1 MTELTLDV
9 YTSPMRDISTG
20 GQFSPTTSTLL
31 TGPTEAVLV
40 DAQYM
45 EGDVAEL
52 ARRIESSGRTLTTI
66 YITHAHADH
75 YFGLEWLLDRFPTA
89 RAVALP
95 AVVADRIEGGR
106 HHLRR
111 ERARGYRIDQDGR
124 CQLGG
129 QMPGQMVDGC
139 LGGRI
144 GIVTQAGH
152 RQAVDRADV
161 DHPGGVVFGGSGIQ
175 QGAGQLGQHERRL
188 DVKGEHLVPR
198 GPRELVEGGA
208 PGGAGIVDQDVQ

>member
-66 YITHAHADH
+66 YITHAHMV
-75 YFGLEWLLDRFPTA
+75 A
-89 RAVALP
+89 RPLP
-95 AVVADRIEGGR
+95 DSAGSRAARGGR
-106 HHLRR
+106 RH
-111 ERARGYRIDQDGR
+111 RGDQ
-124 CQLGG
+124 
-129 QMPGQMVDGC
+129 
-139 LGGRI
+139 
-144 GIVTQAGH
+144 
-152 RQAVDRADV
+152 
-161 DHPGGVVFGGSGIQ
+161 
-175 QGAGQLGQHERRL
+175 
-188 DVKGEHLVPR
+188 
-198 GPRELVEGGA
+198 
-208 PGGAGIVDQDVQ
+208 

>member
-95 AVVADRIEGGR
+95 AVVADIEATNDA
-106 HHLRR
+106 
-111 ERARGYRIDQDGR
+111 AR
-124 CQLGG
+124 
-129 QMPGQMVDGC
+129 
-139 LGGRI
+139 
-144 GIVTQAGH
+144 T
-152 RQAVDRADV
+152 
-161 DHPGGVVFGGSGIQ
+161 
-175 QGAGQLGQHERRL
+175 
-188 DVKGEHLVPR
+188 
-198 GPRELVEGGA
+198 
-208 PGGAGIVDQDVQ
+208 

>member
-95 AVVADRIEGGR
+95 AVVADIEATNDAARTQWRDWFSGQALGHWPLHQRGR
-106 HHLRR
+106 RQRGLPRHGRPHTAALPRSWQPQ
-111 ERARGYRIDQDGR
+111 RADPVR
-124 CQLGG
+124 
-129 QMPGQMVDGC
+129 
-139 LGGRI
+139 
-144 GIVTQAGH
+144 GH
-152 RQAVDRADV
+152 RFQTKKTRRQLNSVPVRTHSERKTHDLRN
-161 DHPGGVVFGGSGIQ
+161 P
-175 QGAGQLGQHERRL
+175 AG
-188 DVKGEHLVPR
+188 P
-198 GPRELVEGGA
+198 P
-208 PGGAGIVDQDVQ
+208 